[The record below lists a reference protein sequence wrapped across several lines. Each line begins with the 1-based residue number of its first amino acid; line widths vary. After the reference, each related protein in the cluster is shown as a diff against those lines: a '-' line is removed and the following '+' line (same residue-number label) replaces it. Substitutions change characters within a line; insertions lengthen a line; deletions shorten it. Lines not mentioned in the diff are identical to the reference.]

1 MCNHELVED
10 SKGKCFHNPGI
21 LKDFY
26 QHDTMARN
34 TKGKILKHLTNKMRI

>member
-1 MCNHELVED
+1 MCNHDVVED

-26 QHDTMARN
+26 QHTMARN